1 MLSSPAPA
9 NRPRQQLEGIRVV
22 DLTRILA
29 GPFCTLHL
37 ADLGAEVIK
46 IEPPEGDPIRAQ
58 GHGHAGLSW
67 YFAAFNRNKRSVRL
81 DLRSPGGMAALRK
94 LIATADVVVDNF
106 RPDVM
111 EHMGLDWTT
120 LQTLSPGLIHTSING
135 FGETGPYAQRP
146 SFDFIAQAMS
156 GFMSLNGNAQT
167 GPLRTGVPISDLV
180 AGTYA
185 ALGTVAA
192 LVRRGQ
198 TGEGERVSTSLVDG
212 LMSMG
217 AFFASNFLATGELPQ
232 ANGNDHGLVA
242 PYGLF
247 SAADGE
253 IAIAPSNDGVYF
265 KLLKA
270 LNLSHLKDDARFA
283 TNALRVQH
291 RAEINAQINDALRSH
306 SRAHWIDVLNAAGVP
321 AGTVQTLAGAY
332 ADPQVHHQQM
342 VMDVEHPGHGTVK
355 MLGFPIK
362 FTQSPCE
369 VRLPAPDLGADTQ
382 AVLRELGYDDEQI
395 RQLNTSQETTS

>member
-1 MLSSPAPA
+1 M
-9 NRPRQQLEGIRVV
+9 
-22 DLTRILA
+22 
-29 GPFCTLHL
+29 
-37 ADLGAEVIK
+37 
-46 IEPPEGDPIRAQ
+46 
-58 GHGHAGLSW
+58 
-67 YFAAFNRNKRSVRL
+67 
-81 DLRSPGGMAALRK
+81 
-94 LIATADVVVDNF
+94 
-106 RPDVM
+106 
-111 EHMGLDWTT
+111 
-120 LQTLSPGLIHTSING
+120 
-135 FGETGPYAQRP
+135 
-146 SFDFIAQAMS
+146 
-156 GFMSLNGNAQT
+156 
-167 GPLRTGVPISDLV
+167 
-180 AGTYA
+180 
-185 ALGTVAA
+185 
-192 LVRRGQ
+192 
-198 TGEGERVSTSLVDG
+198 
-212 LMSMG
+212 
-217 AFFASNFLATGELPQ
+217 
-232 ANGNDHGLVA
+232 
-242 PYGLF
+242 
-247 SAADGE
+247 
-253 IAIAPSNDGVYF
+253 
-265 KLLKA
+265 LKA